1 MSDKRL
7 ADPTMLRFLDT
18 MERIARKF
26 EGDLIASGRFK
37 YVRTDDKRKIYVEIA
52 TGHEVPVLIPSL
64 YLKTTI

>member
-37 YVRTDDKRKIYVEIA
+37 YVRTDGQRKIYVEIA

-64 YLKTTI
+64 YLN